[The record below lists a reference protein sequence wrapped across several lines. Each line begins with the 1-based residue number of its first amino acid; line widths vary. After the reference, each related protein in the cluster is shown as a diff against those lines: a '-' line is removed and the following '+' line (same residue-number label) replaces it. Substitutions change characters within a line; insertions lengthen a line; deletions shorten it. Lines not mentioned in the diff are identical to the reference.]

1 MQGRFQ
7 GAVPQKDWIQ
17 KSGTA
22 IAWWAVMEST
32 AGQSLTLDDI
42 VHRYGGSVAVDHV
55 TLEVAAG
62 ELVAL
67 LGPSGCGKT
76 TLLRIIAGFIT
87 QTSGKVVIGGRRID
101 ELPPARRNVGIV
113 FQNYA
118 LFPHM
123 TVAENVGYGLA
134 ARGTDRAAAA
144 RRTADMLEMVQLGH
158 LAGRLTKQLSGG
170 QQQRVALA
178 RALAIEPRVLL
189 LDEPFSALDKSLR
202 LDMQIEIKRIQR
214 AAGTTAII
222 VTHDQEEALGMAD
235 RVAVLSQGRLE
246 QFAAPSQ
253 VYDTPATY
261 FVNQF
266 VGTANVLPGTLDAL
280 AADGAHV
287 RLADGTL
294 LATRAPAGLAA
305 GSRVVACVRP
315 ENLRLCEAPQ
325 GALEGTVELGMPL
338 GATIVHEIRTRD
350 GARLK
355 LSEPRAPGTVPREP
369 GTRVWVRPA
378 SASSVTVFAAP

>member
-1 MQGRFQ
+1 MSSDR
-7 GAVPQKDWIQ
+7 
-17 KSGTA
+17 
-22 IAWWAVMEST
+22 
-32 AGQSLTLDDI
+32 GQTLTLDNI
-42 VHRYGGSVAVDHV
+42 VHRYGSAVAVDAV
-55 TLEVAAG
+55 TLEIKAG

-76 TLLRIIAGFIT
+76 TLLRIIAGFIA
-87 QTSGKVVIGGRRID
+87 QTSGKVVVGGRRID
-101 ELPPARRNVGIV
+101 ELPPAARGVGIV

-134 ARGTDRAAAA
+134 ARGTDKAAALK
-144 RRTADMLEMVQLGH
+144 RTTEMLDMVQMAH
-158 LAGRLTKQLSGG
+158 LADRLTKQLSGG

-222 VTHDQEEALGMAD
+222 VTHDQEEALSMAD
-235 RVAVLSQGRLE
+235 RVAVLNQGTLE
-246 QFAAPSQ
+246 QFAPPSE

-266 VGTANVLPGTLDAL
+266 VGTANVLPASLESLDGDHAL
-280 AADGAHV
+280 LRLEDG
-287 RLADGTL
+287 GQL
-294 LATRAPAGLAA
+294 LARKPIGLALGA
-305 GSRVVACVRP
+305 AVVACIRP
-315 ENLRLCEAPQ
+315 ENLRLCEI
-325 GALEGTVELGMPL
+325 GDGVHGTVELGMPL
-338 GATIVHEIRTRD
+338 GATIVHEIRTANGLRI
-350 GARLK
+350 K
-355 LSEPRAPGTVPREP
+355 LSEPRMPGTVPRAAGVQVCVKP
-369 GTRVWVRPA
+369 V
-378 SASSVTVFAAP
+378 SNDSVTVFSRAQAGL

>member
-1 MQGRFQ
+1 MLIAF
-7 GAVPQKDWIQ
+7 
-17 KSGTA
+17 KSDMTPN
-22 IAWWAVMEST
+22 T
-32 AGQSLTLDDI
+32 GQSLTLDDI
-42 VHRYGGSVAVDHV
+42 AHQYGGALAVDHV

-76 TLLRIIAGFIT
+76 TLLRIIAGFIN
-87 QTSGKVVIGGRRID
+87 QTSGKVVIGDKRVD

-123 TVAENVGYGLA
+123 TVADNVGYGLA
-134 ARGTDRAAAA
+134 ARGTDRAAA
-144 RRTADMLEMVQLGH
+144 RKRTTEMLEMVQLGH
-158 LAGRLTKQLSGG
+158 LADRMTRQLSGG

-235 RVAVLSQGRLE
+235 RVAVLNQGRLE
-246 QFAAPSQ
+246 QFAPPSA

-261 FVNQF
+261 FVSQF
-266 VGTANVLPGTLDAL
+266 VGTANVLPGTLASL
-280 AADGAHV
+280 DGAHTTV
-287 RLADGTL
+287 LLDSGTAL
-294 LATRAPAGLAA
+294 KARAPQGMPL
-305 GSRVVACVRP
+305 GTKVVACVRP
-315 ENLRLCEAPQ
+315 ENLRLCDAGPD
-325 GALEGTVELGMPL
+325 ALAATVELGMPL
-338 GATIVHEIRTRD
+338 GPTIVHEIRSAS
-350 GARLK
+350 GQRLK
-355 LSEPRAPGTVPREP
+355 LTESRAPGTTARASGE
-369 GTRVWVRPA
+369 RVWVRPA
-378 SASSVTVFAAP
+378 SPESVTVFAAP

>member
-1 MQGRFQ
+1 MS
-7 GAVPQKDWIQ
+7 AKH
-17 KSGTA
+17 
-22 IAWWAVMEST
+22 
-32 AGQSLTLDDI
+32 GQSLTLDAI
-42 VHRYGGSVAVDHV
+42 VHKYGAALAVDDV
-55 TLEVAAG
+55 SLEIDGG

-76 TLLRIIAGFIT
+76 TLLRIIAGFIN
-87 QTSGKVVIGGRRID
+87 QTSGQVVVGGRRID
-101 ELPPARRNVGIV
+101 ALPPAQRNVGIV

-134 ARGTDRAAAA
+134 ARGMDRGAAGK
-144 RRTADMLEMVQLGH
+144 RTNEMLDMVQMGH
-158 LAGRLTKQLSGG
+158 LADRFARQLSGG

-178 RALAIEPRVLL
+178 RALAIEPGVLL

-235 RVAVLSQGRLE
+235 RVAVLSHGKLE

-266 VGTANVLPGTLDAL
+266 VGTANALPGRLFAI
-280 AADGAHV
+280 DGESAWV
-287 RLADGTL
+287 DLADGTRL
-294 LATRAPAGLAA
+294 ETRAPRKIAPGAA
-305 GSRVVACVRP
+305 VVAFIRP
-315 ENLRLCEAPQ
+315 ENLRLCDAGEGVA
-325 GALEGTVELGMPL
+325 GTVELGMPL
-338 GATIVHEIRTRD
+338 GPTIVHEIRTAG
-350 GARLK
+350 GARVK
-355 LSEPRAPGTVPREP
+355 LAEPRAPGTEPRAP
-369 GTRVWVRPA
+369 GTAVWVKPV